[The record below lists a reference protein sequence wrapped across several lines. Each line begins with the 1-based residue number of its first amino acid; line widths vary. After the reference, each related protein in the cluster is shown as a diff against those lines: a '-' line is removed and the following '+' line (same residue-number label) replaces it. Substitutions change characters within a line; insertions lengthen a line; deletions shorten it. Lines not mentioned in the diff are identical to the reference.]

1 PVLLERPTKSPPRP
15 QAARG
20 ARLGSALRLAST
32 PAPSPAPWALQV
44 TRRHIPAL
52 PAAQATTTRDSAT
65 RKQRAPEPS
74 PETTKN
80 KQTRNQ
86 PAYPKPAN
94 QPLPQAPLD
103 RLMGCA
109 SSRGCQKPR
118 SWGMMRS
125 SRAIATALEIRTWTN
140 QSFSL
145 KTTTT
150 TKMLR

>member
-1 PVLLERPTKSPPRP
+1 MCFNLSPDQYP
-15 QAARG
+15 Q
-20 ARLGSALRLAST
+20 
-32 PAPSPAPWALQV
+32 
-44 TRRHIPAL
+44 
-52 PAAQATTTRDSAT
+52 TTS
-65 RKQRAPEPS
+65 
-74 PETTKN
+74 TTKN

-94 QPLPQAPLD
+94 QPLAHAPLD

-109 SSRGCQKPR
+109 SRCCQKPR

-145 KTTTT
+145 KKKIFGGSGTCLFPQKQGPRDAWEGGCWELLVLSESPVSDPFLLEIKNRPGWTTTVNR
-150 TKMLR
+150 L